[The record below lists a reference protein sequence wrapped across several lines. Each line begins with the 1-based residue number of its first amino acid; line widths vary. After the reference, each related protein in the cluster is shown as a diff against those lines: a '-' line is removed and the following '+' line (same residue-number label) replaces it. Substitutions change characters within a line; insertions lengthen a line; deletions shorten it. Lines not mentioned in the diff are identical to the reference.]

1 MSPGGSA
8 ILSGGRPRP
17 CRFAPVHGCAARL
30 AGRVQC
36 VGRSLV
42 CVRGVIV
49 RGCSALVLRQGQ
61 LVGLLRRRD
70 RVGQPLGG
78 LKRTSDRMKP
88 VLPQLGDALDGGL
101 LAAPSGGS
109 SLLSLGGGGVSLA
122 GDA

>member
-1 MSPGGSA
+1 MRGS
-8 ILSGGRPRP
+8 SR
-17 CRFAPVHGCAARL
+17 
-30 AGRVQC
+30 
-36 VGRSLV
+36 RSLV